1 MVVFLFSI
9 ARENKESM
17 IREFSKN
24 LETIL
29 GQDQKKIVGINVIII
44 NSVKC
49 HERHR
54 IGIIRFTTQDKR

>member
-9 ARENKESM
+9 TRDNKESM

-29 GQDQKKIVGINVIII
+29 GQDQKKIVGINV
-44 NSVKC
+44 K
-49 HERHR
+49 
-54 IGIIRFTTQDKR
+54 